1 MTWRSLVGAAL
12 YGVVFSAQSA
22 SAQTDVGAP
31 EKSEP
36 SPESP
41 PAEPS
46 GADTTGAVAP
56 AERWVLVE
64 PTPTHRPAWEAYQA
78 EQQAKK
84 SGVIDEKPEEERPRR
99 RAAGIFSKGTFRPT
113 IHGGRG
119 SAEEETYL
127 ILGAGLGYYV
137 IDGLAPGLSYD
148 VWLLGDPTVHV
159 LTPELTYV
167 FHMVPHVKPYVGPF
181 LRHYFIA
188 KFDDLDS
195 VGVRGG
201 LIIPVE
207 PAFFG
212 LGAGYEA
219 LLDCDTRYQDCDN
232 VFPEF
237 LVGATF

>member
-1 MTWRSLVGAAL
+1 MIWRSLVGAAL

-22 SAQTDVGAP
+22 SAQTDAGTS
-31 EKSEP
+31 EESEP
-36 SPESP
+36 SPEAP

-46 GADTTGAVAP
+46 GAAP
-56 AERWVLVE
+56 AEQEVLFE

-84 SGVIDEKPEEERPRR
+84 SGVNDEEPEEERPRR
-99 RAAGIFSKGTFRPT
+99 RAGIFSKGTFRPT
-113 IHGGRG
+113 IHVGRG
-119 SAEEETYL
+119 GVEDETYL

-137 IDGLAPGLSYD
+137 IDGLAPALSYD
-148 VWLLGDPTVHV
+148 VWLLGDPTVQV

-167 FHMVPHVKPYVGPF
+167 FYMVPSVKPYVGPF

-188 KFDDLDS
+188 GRDDLDT

-212 LGAGYEA
+212 VGGGYEV
-219 LLDCDTRYQDCDN
+219 LLDCDSRYQDCDN

-237 LVGATF
+237 LIGATF